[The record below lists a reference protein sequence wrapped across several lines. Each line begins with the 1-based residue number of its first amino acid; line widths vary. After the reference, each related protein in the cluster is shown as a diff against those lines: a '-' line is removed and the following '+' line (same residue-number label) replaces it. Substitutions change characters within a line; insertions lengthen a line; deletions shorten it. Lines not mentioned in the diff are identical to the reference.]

1 LPLIQIQPFYKLM
14 AKIIG
19 LLEGTSGL
27 LIFFGEGLG
36 AVMYLGSL
44 LLGLFANYGPEL
56 LNVVKWT
63 RQQHL
68 EVPF

>member
-1 LPLIQIQPFYKLM
+1 M
-14 AKIIG
+14 AKVIG
-19 LLEGTSGL
+19 LFEGTSGL

-44 LLGLFANYGPEL
+44 LLGLFSHYGPEL
-56 LNVVKWT
+56 LYVAKWN

-68 EVPF
+68 QVKYSS